1 MKFSF
6 SSGNWWLFVALYS
19 ILSLYV
25 VYEQATDLYAIPL
38 PEQVARHERMLA
50 RNSEFFNPWQYRV
63 FSTYMV
69 EGFYY
74 ILHSLSDRIDL
85 VKSFI
90 LFRVLQNILIFVIA
104 HCYFI
109 ALGIRNPWLVVM
121 GILLLGFSMAHSV
134 FQSDLSVNTY
144 FDILFYLLA
153 GLLIIKERLI
163 WIIPL
168 VLLAA
173 LNRETSLLIPVML
186 IIPFV
191 QWKPFSIP
199 RTPFL
204 IATISTILFFAV
216 FISVRLYYGYREA
229 EGING
234 MTSFTDYLSFNLRY
248 LKVYPEL
255 IGTVAFLPI
264 LTILFLKRLPR
275 LLQQWFWVVCPAW
288 FLIHFAFSTAV
299 ESRLFL
305 VPQAL
310 IFIPAF
316 LWLIENWY
324 NQAELNT
331 ESRA

>member
-6 SSGNWWLFVALYS
+6 SSGNWWLFLGLYS

-25 VYEQATDLYAIPL
+25 VYEQATDLNAIPL

-50 RNSEFFNPWQYRV
+50 GNSEFFNPWQYRV

-69 EGFYY
+69 EGFYKTLNS
-74 ILHSLSDRIDL
+74 ISDQIDIS
-85 VKSFI
+85 KSFL
-90 LFRVLQNILIFVIA
+90 LFRVLQTLFIFIIA
-104 HCYFI
+104 HRYI
-109 ALGIRNPWLVVM
+109 LAHGIRNPWLVLM
-121 GILLLGFSMAHSV
+121 GVLLLGFSMAHSV

-144 FDILFYLLA
+144 FDILFYLMA
-153 GLLIIKERLI
+153 GWLIIKGKLI
-163 WIIPL
+163 WIMPL
-168 VLLAA
+168 MLLAA
-173 LNRETSLLIPVML
+173 LNRETSLLIPAML

-199 RTPFL
+199 RIPFL
-204 IATISTILFFAV
+204 IASLSTLLFFAA
-216 FISVRLYYGYREA
+216 FISVRLYYGYKPA

-234 MTSFTDYLSFNLRY
+234 MTGFADYLSFNLRF

-264 LTILFLKRLPR
+264 ITILFIKRLPR

-288 FLIHFAFSTAV
+288 FLIHFAYSTAV

-324 NQAELNT
+324 ANPDVNT
-331 ESRA
+331 ENRA

>member
-6 SSGNWWLFVALYS
+6 SSGNWWLFLGLYS

-50 RNSEFFNPWQYRV
+50 GNSEFFNPWQYRV

-69 EGFYY
+69 QGFYKTLNT
-74 ILHSLSDRIDL
+74 ISGQIDIT
-85 VKSFI
+85 KSFL
-90 LFRVLQNILIFVIA
+90 LFRVLQTILIFVIA
-104 HCYFI
+104 HIYFL
-109 ALGIRNPWLVVM
+109 ALGIRNPWLVLM
-121 GILLLGFSMAHSV
+121 GVLLLGFSMAHSV

-153 GLLIIKERLI
+153 GWLIINEKLI
-163 WIIPL
+163 WIAPL
-168 VLLAA
+168 MVLAA
-173 LNRETSLLIPVML
+173 LNRETSLLILAML
-186 IIPFV
+186 IVPFV

-199 RTPFL
+199 KTPFL
-204 IATISTILFFAV
+204 IVAISTVLFFTV
-216 FISVRLYYGYREA
+216 FISVRLYYGYRPA
-229 EGING
+229 VGIHG
-234 MTSFTDYLSFNLRY
+234 MTGFADYLSFNLRF

-264 LTILFLKRLPR
+264 ITILFLKRLPR
-275 LLQQWFWVVCPAW
+275 LLQQWFWIVCPAW

-324 NQAELNT
+324 ANPEVNT